1 MLPALGLQDASI
13 KRSECGPGLG
23 HCVVWLLDC
32 DDFVGGPGTLWMW
45 HFIGPER

>member
-45 HFIGPER
+45 HLIGLER